1 MAGGDFMH
9 TRISKIVSNSGL
21 TKTEFGKRINISQGM
36 VSRICQGSATPSD
49 RTISD
54 ICRVFN
60 VNRRS
65 LEQGEEPM
73 FLPELDPDTD
83 FINALLENSDSPFVD
98 VIRKILRVY
107 VELPP
112 EDQKKFDSFVD
123 NLKEKITQKDR
134 D

>member
-1 MAGGDFMH
+1 MH
-9 TRISKIVSNSGL
+9 TRINEIVKKSGL
-21 TKTEFGKRINISQGM
+21 TKTDFAKRIGLSQSH
-36 VSRICQGSATPSD
+36 VSRICSGETTPSD

-60 VNRRS
+60 VNRRY

-83 FINALLENSDSPFVD
+83 FINALLENNDSPMVD
-98 VIRKILRVY
+98 VIRAIMQGY
-107 VELPP
+107 VKLPA
-112 EDQKKFDSFVD
+112 DGKRKVDDFISSIVD
-123 NLKEKITQKDR
+123 NLKDKDR

>member
-1 MAGGDFMH
+1 MH
-9 TRISKIVSNSGL
+9 KRIELIVKESGL
-21 TKTEFGKRINISQGM
+21 TKAKFAEKLG
-36 VSRICQGSATPSD
+36 VSAPYVTMLCSGAGNPSD

-60 VNRRS
+60 VNRRY

-123 NLKEKITQKDR
+123 SLKEKITQKDR

>member
-1 MAGGDFMH
+1 MH
-9 TRISKIVSNSGL
+9 TRINEIVKKSGL
-21 TKTEFGKRINISQGM
+21 TKTDFAKRIGLSQSH
-36 VSRICQGSATPSD
+36 VSRICSGETTPSD

-54 ICRVFN
+54 ICRAFN
-60 VNRRS
+60 VNRRY

-83 FINALLENSDSPFVD
+83 FINALLENNDSPFVD
-98 VIRKILRVY
+98 VIRKILREY

-112 EDQKKFDSFVD
+112 EDRKKFDAFVAR
-123 NLKEKITQKDR
+123 LKDENSQKDR

>member
-1 MAGGDFMH
+1 MH
-9 TRISKIVSNSGL
+9 TRISKIVSELNL
-21 TKTEFGKRINISQGM
+21 TKTDFAKKLGLSQPF
-36 VSRICQGSATPSD
+36 VSRICSGDSAPSD

-60 VNRRS
+60 VNRRY

-83 FINALLENSDSPFVD
+83 FINALLARCDSPFVD
-98 VIRKILRVY
+98 TIRAVMRVY
-107 VELPP
+107 MELPP
-112 EDQKKFDSFVD
+112 EDQKKFDVFAAS
-123 NLKEKITQKDR
+123 LKEKLNQQNR

>member
-1 MAGGDFMH
+1 MNERINRIIQELKIKKSDFAE
-9 TRISKIVSNSGL
+9 KL
-21 TKTEFGKRINISQGM
+21 NISQAF
-36 VSRICQGSATPSD
+36 VSQICSGVREPSD

-60 VNRRS
+60 VNRRY

-112 EDQKKFDSFVD
+112 ENQKKFDSFVD

>member
-1 MAGGDFMH
+1 MH
-9 TRISKIVSNSGL
+9 TRINEIVKKSGL
-21 TKTEFGKRINISQGM
+21 TKTDFAKRIGLSQSH
-36 VSRICQGSATPSD
+36 VSRICSGETTPSD

-54 ICRVFN
+54 ICRAFN
-60 VNRRS
+60 VNRRY

-123 NLKEKITQKDR
+123 SLKEKITQKDR

>member
-1 MAGGDFMH
+1 MH
-9 TRISKIVSNSGL
+9 TRINEIVKKSGL
-21 TKTEFGKRINISQGM
+21 TKTDFAKRIGLSQSH
-36 VSRICQGSATPSD
+36 VSRICSGETTPSD

-54 ICRVFN
+54 ICREFN
-60 VNRRS
+60 VNRRY

-83 FINALLENSDSPFVD
+83 FINVLLENNDSPFVD
-98 VIRKILRVY
+98 VIRAILRVY

-112 EDQKKFDSFVD
+112 EDRKKADAFVAS
-123 NLKEKITQKDR
+123 LKEKTAQKDR

>member
-1 MAGGDFMH
+1 MH
-9 TRISKIVSNSGL
+9 KRIELIVKESGL
-21 TKTEFGKRINISQGM
+21 TKAKFAEKLG
-36 VSRICQGSATPSD
+36 VSAPYVTMLCSGAGNPSD

-60 VNRRS
+60 VNRRY

>member
-1 MAGGDFMH
+1 MNERINRIIQELKIKKSDFAE
-9 TRISKIVSNSGL
+9 KL
-21 TKTEFGKRINISQGM
+21 NISQAF
-36 VSRICQGSATPSD
+36 VSQICSGVREPSD

-60 VNRRS
+60 VNRRY

-107 VELPP
+107 VELPT

>member
-1 MAGGDFMH
+1 MH
-9 TRISKIVSNSGL
+9 TRISEIVNKSGL
-21 TKTEFGKRINISQGM
+21 TKTDFAKKLGISQPFL
-36 VSRICQGSATPSD
+36 SQICAGQKIPSD

-60 VNRRS
+60 VNRRY

-83 FINALLENSDSPFVD
+83 FINTLLEKNDSPFVD
-98 VIRKILRVY
+98 VIRAILRVY

-112 EDQKKFDSFVD
+112 EDRKKADAFVAS
-123 NLKEKITQKDR
+123 LKEKTAQKDR

>member
-1 MAGGDFMH
+1 MH
-9 TRISKIVSNSGL
+9 TRINEIVKKSGL
-21 TKTEFGKRINISQGM
+21 TKTDFAKRIGLSQSH
-36 VSRICQGSATPSD
+36 VSRICSGETTPSD

-54 ICRVFN
+54 ICRAFN
-60 VNRRS
+60 VNRRY

>member
-1 MAGGDFMH
+1 MH
-9 TRISKIVSNSGL
+9 TRINEIVKKSGL
-21 TKTEFGKRINISQGM
+21 TKTDFAKRIGLSQSH
-36 VSRICQGSATPSD
+36 VSRICSGETTPSD

-60 VNRRS
+60 VNRRY

>member
-1 MAGGDFMH
+1 MNERINRIIQELKIKKSDFAE
-9 TRISKIVSNSGL
+9 KL
-21 TKTEFGKRINISQGM
+21 NISQAF
-36 VSRICQGSATPSD
+36 VSQICSGVREPSD

-60 VNRRS
+60 VNRRY

-107 VELPP
+107 VELPS

-123 NLKEKITQKDR
+123 NLKEEITQKDR

>member
-1 MAGGDFMH
+1 MH
-9 TRISKIVSNSGL
+9 TRINNIVEKTKL
-21 TKTEFGKRINISQGM
+21 TKTDFAKKLGISQPFL
-36 VSRICQGSATPSD
+36 SQICAGQKIPSD

-60 VNRRS
+60 VNRRY

-83 FINALLENSDSPFVD
+83 FINALLENSDSPMVD
-98 VIRKILRVY
+98 VIRAIMQGY
-107 VELPP
+107 VKLPA
-112 EDQKKFDSFVD
+112 DGKKKVDDFISSIVD
-123 NLKEKITQKDR
+123 NLKDKDR

>member
-1 MAGGDFMH
+1 MH
-9 TRISKIVSNSGL
+9 KRIELIVKESGL
-21 TKTEFGKRINISQGM
+21 TKAKFAEKLG
-36 VSRICQGSATPSD
+36 VSAPYVTMLCSGAGNPSD

-60 VNRRS
+60 VNRRY

-83 FINALLENSDSPFVD
+83 FINTLLENSDSPMVD
-98 VIRKILRVY
+98 VIRAIMQGY
-107 VELPP
+107 VKLPA
-112 EDQKKFDSFVD
+112 DGKKKVDDFIASIVD
-123 NLKEKITQKDR
+123 NLKDKDR

>member
-1 MAGGDFMH
+1 ME
-9 TRISKIVSNSGL
+9 T
-21 TKTEFGKRINISQGM
+21 IN
-36 VSRICQGSATPSD
+36 SRIALLVVEKCEGNKSAFARRLNITPAYAAQLCTGAREPSD

-60 VNRRS
+60 VNRRY

-112 EDQKKFDSFVD
+112 EDQKKFDAFIDS
-123 NLKEKITQKDR
+123 LKEKITQKDR

>member
-1 MAGGDFMH
+1 MH
-9 TRISKIVSNSGL
+9 TRINNIVEKTKL
-21 TKTEFGKRINISQGM
+21 TKTDFAKKLGISQPFL
-36 VSRICQGSATPSD
+36 SQICAGQKIPSD

-60 VNRRS
+60 VNRRY

>member
-1 MAGGDFMH
+1 MH
-9 TRISKIVSNSGL
+9 TRINNIVEKTKL
-21 TKTEFGKRINISQGM
+21 TKTDFAKKLGISQPFL
-36 VSRICQGSATPSD
+36 SQICAGQKIPSD

-60 VNRRS
+60 VNRRY

-83 FINALLENSDSPFVD
+83 FINVLLENSDSPFVD

-123 NLKEKITQKDR
+123 SLNEKITQKDR

>member
-1 MAGGDFMH
+1 MH
-9 TRISKIVSNSGL
+9 TRINEIVRKSGL
-21 TKTEFGKRINISQGM
+21 TKTDFAKRIGLSQSH
-36 VSRICQGSATPSD
+36 VSRICSGETTPSD

-54 ICRVFN
+54 ICRAFN
-60 VNRRS
+60 VNRRY

-83 FINALLENSDSPFVD
+83 FINALLENNDSPFVD
-98 VIRKILRVY
+98 VIRKILRGY

-112 EDQKKFDSFVD
+112 EDRKKFDAFVAR
-123 NLKEKITQKDR
+123 LKDENSQKDR

>member
-1 MAGGDFMH
+1 ME
-9 TRISKIVSNSGL
+9 T
-21 TKTEFGKRINISQGM
+21 IN
-36 VSRICQGSATPSD
+36 SRIALLVVEKCEGNKSAFARRLNITPAYAAQLCTGAREPSD

-60 VNRRS
+60 VNRRY

-83 FINALLENSDSPFVD
+83 FINALLENNDSPFVD
-98 VIRKILRVY
+98 VIRKILRGY

-112 EDQKKFDSFVD
+112 EDRKKFDAFVAR
-123 NLKEKITQKDR
+123 LKDENSQKDR

>member
-1 MAGGDFMH
+1 MH
-9 TRISKIVSNSGL
+9 KRIELIVKESGL
-21 TKTEFGKRINISQGM
+21 TKAKFAEKLG
-36 VSRICQGSATPSD
+36 VSAPYVTMLCSGAGNPSD

-60 VNRRS
+60 VNRRY

-83 FINALLENSDSPFVD
+83 FINALLENSDSPMVD
-98 VIRKILRVY
+98 VIRAIMQGY
-107 VELPP
+107 VKLPA
-112 EDQKKFDSFVD
+112 DGKKKVDDFISSIVD
-123 NLKEKITQKDR
+123 NLKDKDR

>member
-1 MAGGDFMH
+1 VH
-9 TRISKIVSNSGL
+9 TRINEIVKKSGL
-21 TKTEFGKRINISQGM
+21 TKTDFAKRIGLSQSH
-36 VSRICQGSATPSD
+36 VSRICSGETTPSD

-54 ICRVFN
+54 ICRAFN
-60 VNRRS
+60 VNRRY

-83 FINALLENSDSPFVD
+83 FINALLENNDSPFVD
-98 VIRKILRVY
+98 VIRAILRVY

-112 EDQKKFDSFVD
+112 EDRKKADAFVAS
-123 NLKEKITQKDR
+123 LKEKTVQKDR

>member
-1 MAGGDFMH
+1 
-9 TRISKIVSNSGL
+9 
-21 TKTEFGKRINISQGM
+21 
-36 VSRICQGSATPSD
+36 
-49 RTISD
+49 
-54 ICRVFN
+54 
-60 VNRRS
+60 
-65 LEQGEEPM
+65 M

>member
-1 MAGGDFMH
+1 MNNRIKILRKDALKMTQKAFAEALGFSENFIWQIEKGD
-9 TRISKIVSNSGL
+9 RV
-21 TKTEFGKRINISQGM
+21 
-36 VSRICQGSATPSD
+36 PSD

-60 VNRRS
+60 VNRRY

-83 FINALLENSDSPFVD
+83 FINTLLDNSASPFVD
-98 VIRKILRVY
+98 VIRKILRAY
-107 VELPP
+107 VELPL

-123 NLKEKITQKDR
+123 SLRENNTQKDR